1 MLKTKCNSRT
11 STSIKQTFSKNKMEN
26 KAKFRLTQAVGL
38 KRQKGINSK
47 LRIKKSKLT
56 RLMSLSLVV
65 KPFRK
70 LSKSEE
76 AKTATNP

>member
-38 KRQKGINSK
+38 KRQKKINSK
-47 LRIKKSKLT
+47 LRIKKS
-56 RLMSLSLVV
+56 
-65 KPFRK
+65 
-70 LSKSEE
+70 
-76 AKTATNP
+76 